1 MKQTVLG
8 ILLVFVCSACI
19 DAPHCDQ
26 EVVVAE
32 CSSDNSTTTIETTE
46 ENFFRM
52 ASSSRRTSRC
62 IKTVKQNSECKNE
75 FDW

>member
-1 MKQTVLG
+1 MK
-8 ILLVFVCSACI
+8 LVFLLCLCLFLFSCI
-19 DAPHCDQ
+19 DPPVCDQ

-32 CSSDNSTTTIETTE
+32 CTADNETTSFITTHE
-46 ENFFRM
+46 GYHRI

>member
-1 MKQTVLG
+1 MKFVF
-8 ILLVFVCSACI
+8 LLCLCLFLFSCI
-19 DAPHCDQ
+19 DPPVCDQ

-32 CSSDNSTTTIETTE
+32 CTADNETTYIQTTH
-46 ENFFRM
+46 ENFHRI

>member
-1 MKQTVLG
+1 MK
-8 ILLVFVCSACI
+8 LVFLLCLFLFLFSCI
-19 DAPHCDQ
+19 APPVCDQ

-32 CSSDNSTTTIETTE
+32 CTDDNSTTYTQTTH
-46 ENFFRM
+46 ENFNRV

-62 IKTVKQNSECKNE
+62 TKTVKQNNECKNE